1 MIIITATNCWFKVSH
16 LKVGW
21 KDQNGKTKK
30 QMTKDLRKLELSEN
44 ETKNGIGWWGSC
56 NGKGSDDEDD
66 DKIVDLFNHL
76 AAMAC
81 GMAEL
86 IK

>member
-16 LKVGW
+16 LQMGW
-21 KDQNGKTKK
+21 KDQNVKTKK
-30 QMTKDLRKLELSEN
+30 HMTKDLRKLELSEK
-44 ETKNGIGWWGSC
+44 EAKEGIRC
-56 NGKGSDDEDD
+56 NGKGSDNDEDD
-66 DKIVDLFNHL
+66 KIDGLFYHL